1 LLKVPNGH
9 LVQVEE
15 KFKLK
20 LPAEHITQEATDP
33 FATVNPKYPP
43 AQLLQLSDPRLLN
56 VPVGQVV
63 QNVEPLDAA

>member
-1 LLKVPNGH
+1 MLKVPNGQ
-9 LVQVEE
+9 LVHDEE

-20 LPAEHITQEATDP
+20 LPAEHIKQEATNP
-33 FATVNPKYPP
+33 FATVYPKYPP
-43 AQLLQLSDPRLLN
+43 AQLLQLADPKLLN